1 MKIRNVFFWIKF
13 VLKRGGGGGLEYVE
27 YVFFGV
33 MINKK
38 EFNFVVLY
46 CLKKSVKNILFLI
59 NILYIIYNGIFILF
73 IELWCDVIYDLICYM

>member
-1 MKIRNVFFWIKF
+1 MNKICFKKGR
-13 VLKRGGGGGLEYVE
+13 GGGLEYVE

-73 IELWCDVIYDLICYM
+73 VELWCDVIYDLICYM